1 MHIGEN
7 VYRNKDLTHVN
18 FAEIIG
24 RITTK
29 GSESEVEKMEIS
41 TNLIRMFV
49 EGHHSTVGLSTF
61 MVQVPLLSLTEKN
74 NGIKPENIGV
84 DAKKG
89 LSVFLKL
96 EANKGEKFKVS
107 YIPFPKKKK

>member
-1 MHIGEN
+1 
-7 VYRNKDLTHVN
+7 
-18 FAEIIG
+18 
-24 RITTK
+24 
-29 GSESEVEKMEIS
+29 
-41 TNLIRMFV
+41 
-49 EGHHSTVGLSTF
+49 